1 MNNQNRIL
9 KNEISEFKKYL
20 SSFYSVNGGIYP
32 IATLEELEEAL
43 NIFLMTTNI
52 EKIEFDSVDRE
63 KVRTILNK

>member
-1 MNNQNRIL
+1 MNNKNRIL

-20 SSFYSVNGGIYP
+20 SSFYDVNGGIYP
-32 IATLEELEEAL
+32 IATQEELEEGL

-63 KVRTILNK
+63 KVRKILNR